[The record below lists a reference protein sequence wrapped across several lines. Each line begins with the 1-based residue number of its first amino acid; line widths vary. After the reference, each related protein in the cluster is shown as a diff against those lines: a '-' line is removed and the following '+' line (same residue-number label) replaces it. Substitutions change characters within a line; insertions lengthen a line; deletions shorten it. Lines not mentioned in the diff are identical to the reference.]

1 MADVP
6 ISAINVTPQQK
17 SYYEESLP
25 AISAVEK
32 YAAPSMPLEDAVAE
46 GNRMVIVVGE
56 DRAKLELS
64 GIDPVYLDSLQAR
77 VGAFAWSAAAL
88 TTYIDTESTAR
99 SEWVAIKPESDKV
112 RKDVFKT
119 MYRAFR
125 KDQDLTGTV
134 DKIKDGQGN
143 SDYVLDFLSIH
154 KVTKAN
160 VGLFEAVHGDLTLIE
175 RSAELYTKLSNIYSR
190 MVTDPKKLNEAKVIC
205 YKAWAYLKEAIDEIY
220 EAGRYVFDEEDP
232 RHFLYYSDYHVR
244 LGDAAAKAMR
254 QKKEEETAAANEP
267 AMVNG

>member
-6 ISAINVTPQQK
+6 ISTINVTPQQK
-17 SYYEESLP
+17 LNYDELLP
-25 AISAVEK
+25 VIKAVEK
-32 YAAPSMPLEDAVAE
+32 YAAPAMPLEEAVAE
-46 GNRMVIVVGE
+46 GNRMVVVVGE

-64 GIDPVYLDSLQAR
+64 GIDPVYLDSLEAR
-77 VGAFAWSAAAL
+77 VSAFAWSAAEL

-99 SEWVAIKPESDKV
+99 NEWIAIKPESDKV
-112 RKDVFKT
+112 RKDAFKT

-125 KDQDLTGTV
+125 KDQELTVAV
-134 DKIKDGQGN
+134 DNIKEGQGN

-154 KVTKAN
+154 KVSKAN
-160 VGLFEAVHGDLTLIE
+160 VGLFEAVHGDLSLIE
-175 RSAELYTKLSNIYSR
+175 RSAELYTQLSNIYSR

-220 EAGRYVFDEEDP
+220 EAGRYVFDEEDT

-254 QKKEEETAAANEP
+254 QKKEEEAAVKEPAAAN
-267 AMVNG
+267 G